1 MTAHQLRGFAKN
13 FLTLAIGVL
22 ALIGALFVLVFIGM
36 QFGWFNV
43 RGSISERNNFYTASA
58 ATSLTTHCAGTPE
71 PWCASA
77 EWATV
82 REGLKKDKL
91 VIARVAQEAG
101 VPARLI
107 SAAVVPEQIRFFTA
121 EREVY
126 KRVFEPLKILGSMS
140 QFSLGV
146 SGIKLETAEEIERRT
161 PDVLRHLIEY
171 QEGENKKTE
180 LYARLTDPKDHY
192 YSYLY
197 TALYIRAIERE
208 WSDAG
213 YPLYGKP
220 AITATLFNIGFEN
233 SAPKPNPAVG
243 GAPIEISGEAL
254 SFGAFAGRFYDS
266 DELVDIFPR

>member
-1 MTAHQLRGFAKN
+1 MTVRALRGFAKH

-22 ALIGALFVLVFIGM
+22 ALIGALFILVFVGM

-43 RGSISERNNFYTASA
+43 RGSIAERNNFYTANAGGSL
-58 ATSLTTHCAGTPE
+58 ATTCAGATE
-71 PWCASA
+71 TWCSSA

-82 REGLKKDKL
+82 REGLKKDAL
-91 VIARVAQEAG
+91 IIARVAQETG

-107 SAAVVPEQIRFFTA
+107 AAAVIPEQIRFFTA

-126 KRVFEPLKILGSMS
+126 KRVFEPLKILGTMS

-161 PDVLRHLIEY
+161 PEALHHLIVY
-171 QEGENKKTE
+171 REGEDKKAE
-180 LYARLTDPKDHY
+180 LYARLTNPKDHY
-192 YSYLY
+192 FSYLY

-213 YPLYGKP
+213 YPLYGE
-220 AITATLFNIGFEN
+220 ASIIATLFNIGFEN
-233 SAPKPNPAVG
+233 SVPKATPGVG
-243 GAPIEISGEAL
+243 GAPIDIGGESV
-254 SFGAFAGRFYDS
+254 SFGALAGRFYDS